1 MVRKIIENQSIRLW
15 SNASDK
21 AEFDRCKRL
30 IDGSLKSVLDDEKM
44 TEALRENSVNAL
56 GSHDRLILLHDP
68 CDIRKEQSKTLEKLG
83 RVRALDNKPINGYQ
97 TFNTVAIDEKGKNVR
112 PVDISIYSNG
122 DEHYVTQ
129 AERKQFQKGQMKHS
143 DDEALRLRGQEIER
157 FLEEESDLNLKKVT
171 EMQLSQVSQAFKKD
185 NESIRLCH
193 VLDRQFDG
201 LNTFQFIDAELDDE
215 LVIRLKISRNSGI
228 FQNSQI
234 RS

>member
-1 MVRKIIENQSIRLW
+1 MQLSIYLNPLLKHFTDSRIVRNINQMVRKIIENQSIRLW

-21 AEFDRCKRL
+21 AKFDRCKRL

-83 RVRALDNKPINGYQ
+83 RVRALDNKPINGYE

-129 AERKQFQKGQMKHS
+129 AERA
-143 DDEALRLRGQEIER
+143 DEAFGQ
-157 FLEEESDLNLKKVT
+157 
-171 EMQLSQVSQAFKKD
+171 
-185 NESIRLCH
+185 
-193 VLDRQFDG
+193 
-201 LNTFQFIDAELDDE
+201 
-215 LVIRLKISRNSGI
+215 
-228 FQNSQI
+228 
-234 RS
+234 